1 MRISLISPNLSND
14 IASLDLGLTALASYL
29 HERTPHRAQ
38 LIDFTFH
45 RKDWGGY
52 LRKKLEE
59 FKPQAVGIAAFSM
72 RLRYVRQVASEI
84 KSLYHL
90 PVILGG
96 YHPTLM
102 PEESLAVE
110 GVDAI
115 CIGDGEFTLAE
126 YLDALEEKRSP
137 EGIKGLWVK
146 HNGQVLRNPL
156 REWNQDLDSLPIPDY
171 DLWEDIDK
179 YLYYFGLCF
188 VGNRGCPFSCT
199 YCSEAALRQA
209 VPGKRIRQRSPR
221 AYAQEI
227 KYQWEKYKKRGMEV
241 ALLYDPIFPFDKSW
255 VREFCDEY
263 QRLGLSTVLPFSCFI
278 RADTVDG
285 EWIKIMKAG
294 NLRVARIGIEAGNDV
309 IRREVYGKDIESAKF
324 RSVCRLLRSH
334 QIRVI
339 GFNIIGGPHETPGTL
354 KETFDLTKELRLDWP
369 VFTVYTPLPKT
380 ENVENARALG
390 YIIDQGVLSGLD
402 NMYGRSSVSTKSLSA
417 SSISL
422 FRLRC
427 VLFFGTRSIF
437 LFICRDPIRFCKDLL
452 VYFFRGMRDR
462 IGMRYILGHFF
473 VKQCYVGKP

>member
-1 MRISLISPNLSND
+1 MRIILINPRFDGEPVVD
-14 IASLDLGLTALASYL
+14 IGLTQLASYL

-45 RKDWGGY
+45 RKDWKKY
-52 LRKKLEE
+52 LKRRIDKH
-59 FKPQAVGIAAFSM
+59 KPDLVGITTFSM
-72 RLRYVRQVASEI
+72 HFKYACMIASEI

-278 RADTVDG
+278 RADNTID
-285 EWIKIMKAG
+285 EERIAMLAAS
-294 NLRVARIGIEAGNDV
+294 NLQFARIGIEAGNDV
-309 IRREVYGKDIESAKF
+309 IRREVYGKDISIARFKE
-324 RSVCRLLRSH
+324 VCRLLQSYG
-334 QIRVI
+334 ISPVGCFI
-339 GFNIIGGPHETPGTL
+339 LGGPGETKDTMQD
-354 KETFDLTKELRLDWP
+354 TFNCARELDLGCYA
-369 VFTVYTPLPKT
+369 FFIYNPLPKT
-380 ENVENARALG
+380 E
-390 YIIDQGVLSGLD
+390 
-402 NMYGRSSVSTKSLSA
+402 STKQVLA
-417 SSISL
+417 FGGSIAPYGNKISGSY
-422 FRLRC
+422 FEGYNVR
-427 VLFFGTRSIF
+427 
-437 LFICRDPIRFCKDLL
+437 PKDLSPWIVRAFRKKCTRHFGLKTTLRL
-452 VYFFRGMRDR
+452 VRKQKLR
-462 IGMRYILGHFF
+462 FF
-473 VKQCYVGKP
+473 VDLPLHIIRGAIDGIGIRDVIGHYYENNI